1 MNAFDAVV
9 VGGGPNGLA
18 AAITLAQ
25 AGRSVQLIESLPTV
39 GGGCRSAELTLP
51 GFIHDICSAIH
62 PLGRSSPFFSQL
74 PLERYGL
81 RWIEPEVQIAHP
93 LDDGTAIVLR
103 DLKET
108 ARLLWP
114 DGNAYVDLVAPCVG
128 QWDLIMGQL
137 IGPLRVPLNARK
149 LWLAGR
155 FGFQAIQPLTS
166 LARQFRS
173 TAARALLAG
182 CGAHS
187 MLKLSEPLSGGVG
200 LILLAAA
207 HAVGWP
213 LAAGGSQRISD
224 ALAAHLAELGGEI
237 VTGRIVTSL
246 GQLPRHQVVL
256 LDLTPWQV
264 VEMASE
270 RLKKQRLGNWYLRQL
285 RRFRYGPGVFKLD
298 LALDGPIPWRD
309 QDVLRA
315 GTVHVGGTLEEIA
328 AAEAAVTDGK
338 IPERPFVLL
347 SQPSLFDPS
356 RAPSGRHTVWAYC
369 HVPNGSTEDMTD
381 RMLAQIERFA
391 PGFKSRIA
399 AISRCSPADLE
410 RYNPNFVG
418 GDIGGGRADLRQF
431 FTRPALR
438 LNPYSTPDPGIFLCS
453 SSTPPGAGVHGL
465 CGWYAAMA
473 ALKAMPKFTPLSPV
487 PS

>member
-1 MNAFDAVV
+1 
-9 VGGGPNGLA
+9 
-18 AAITLAQ
+18 
-25 AGRSVQLIESLPTV
+25 
-39 GGGCRSAELTLP
+39 
-51 GFIHDICSAIH
+51 
-62 PLGRSSPFFSQL
+62 
-74 PLERYGL
+74 
-81 RWIEPEVQIAHP
+81 
-93 LDDGTAIVLR
+93 
-103 DLKET
+103 
-108 ARLLWP
+108 
-114 DGNAYVDLVAPCVG
+114 
-128 QWDLIMGQL
+128 
-137 IGPLRVPLNARK
+137 
-149 LWLAGR
+149 
-155 FGFQAIQPLTS
+155 
-166 LARQFRS
+166 
-173 TAARALLAG
+173 
-182 CGAHS
+182 